1 MADAS
6 SRPQVNAIL
15 ETSLYVERPTQSVEF
30 YRRIF
35 GSEPL
40 DTDQR

>member
-1 MADAS
+1 MADAA

-15 ETSLYVERPTQSVEF
+15 ETSLYVQRPTQSVEF
-30 YRRIF
+30 YRRVF
-35 GSEPL
+35 SFEPL